1 MFIIPLYTICL
12 YSALY
17 LFSRFVLPLARVY
30 NFIYRN
36 ILKKSNIN
44 FFNPIFWCF
53 RRAQK
58 KWEVWGTSSVSQ
70 QYPKQSG
77 KLQCTS
83 SMFHT
88 IKHLTFP
95 KRKGNGQ
102 LTTWFSLCI
111 FFLKPNE
118 MLGGRGLSWRTGF
131 CHIFIKVTTHKEFLY
146 TYPNTD
152 DAECFRGLSFIVLAQ
167 TARKQQNPPWTS
179 FRHHSLNNTGDMY
192 KIWSQKRV
200 RRGTL
205 RFLPVA
211 LIIFLEILRL
221 QVMKKVWRKT
231 MKQSCGQ
238 RQRNYET
245 FHSRPS

>member
-17 LFSRFVLPLARVY
+17 FFSRFVFPLARVY

-58 KWEVWGTSSVSQ
+58 KLEVWGTSSVSQ

-118 MLGGRGLSWRTGF
+118 MLGGRGLSWRTGV

-146 TYPNTD
+146 THPQTLMMLNASED
-152 DAECFRGLSFIVLAQ
+152 LALLCWLRQLGNSRIQPEPLSDITLWTIQETCIKYEV
-167 TARKQQNPPWTS
+167 RK
-179 FRHHSLNNTGDMY
+179 
-192 KIWSQKRV
+192 
-200 RRGTL
+200 
-205 RFLPVA
+205 
-211 LIIFLEILRL
+211 E
-221 QVMKKVWRKT
+221 
-231 MKQSCGQ
+231 
-238 RQRNYET
+238 
-245 FHSRPS
+245 